1 MEIRVLPTPS
11 CIACTQIYQRL
22 HWLWSAG
29 VSSANSCSKHP
40 PNLPVT
46 SPTSASASV
55 KSSQNPLAGPAS
67 FAPQPCQYFLEVDQL
82 QTRLFQSHRL
92 YYSYYTDSQPTQKNT
107 YSCHAIQGCNISAEG
122 PFRCQCCKLLWL
134 QAPLS
139 LHVPQED
146 LRRGP
151 NSRTIWP

>member
-1 MEIRVLPTPS
+1 M
-11 CIACTQIYQRL
+11 
-22 HWLWSAG
+22 
-29 VSSANSCSKHP
+29 SSANSCSKHP

-92 YYSYYTDSQPTQKNT
+92 YYSIYSYYTDSQPTQKNT
-107 YSCHAIQGCNISAEG
+107 YSCYSCHARAAICFSPGSLSV
-122 PFRCQCCKLLWL
+122 PVL
-134 QAPLS
+134 QAFVAPCT
-139 LHVPQED
+139 PQ
-146 LRRGP
+146 P
-151 NSRTIWP
+151 SRSSGGSEARPAWP